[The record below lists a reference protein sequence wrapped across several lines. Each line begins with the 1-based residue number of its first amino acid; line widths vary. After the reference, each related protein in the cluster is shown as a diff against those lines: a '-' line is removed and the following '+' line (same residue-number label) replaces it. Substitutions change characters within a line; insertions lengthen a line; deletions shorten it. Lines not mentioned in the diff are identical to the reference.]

1 MNWTKFRESRIC
13 RHWFVLIPPVFY
25 FFTMATKMA
34 LGDVALM
41 VHRME
46 ILEFGI
52 HPNLH
57 NLAMVVGHLFLQL
70 PFGTVVFKAN
80 LMTVTFGAAAAIAFY
95 FLLNRLKLTRVAVIS
110 GSFIFM
116 VSHSV
121 WWHSTMAENY
131 ILHVFMIIIMITC
144 FVDYVQNKRIWPLY
158 LAFFLAG
165 LSFFNHVQNGVWWGG
180 CYLFLI
186 FNFFDLP
193 KNGKIPVVYRKI
205 FGNNRKYVFYWV
217 FLVSSV
223 FLLIGLSPYLTLLA
237 KDFVKAGY
245 DLSRTFNTGAGGEFK
260 NIMFNF
266 DNLNGF
272 RQSFWY
278 HFLQFPSPFFFL
290 TVTGLIYI
298 VFGGLIHRFIKVRK
312 GDPVIEKIVFRV
324 LLSITSLLF
333 VLNVILLQNGY
344 VLRIGKSAFNW
355 FRYDGAIKIFI
366 SAALLGIVL
375 LIFMRREGWLKSPFK
390 RDISKVFY
398 SIYLL
403 PFAVTTLFFQFYN
416 TWDQFQF
423 LLPCYI
429 IYAFTGVYLLN
440 DLVLIVQE
448 RSERKMKFFRWFLI
462 VCCVFSVIL
471 PITFYE
477 KIGEWS
483 QDPSTWW
490 FHYGPYSDRKFIS
503 SHNRTEYNYNPNK
516 RNYDDVEDFVN
527 LLLEKL
533 PKGAM
538 IIDDDSRMFYPVNLY
553 YRKYADRADKGRPDI
568 KWKMINV
575 WGHKHWGMSIKHAV
589 KLINSKSP
597 GMENFFLIANRNY
610 PHRKIIRQLDP
621 NDRVFLPW
629 KLANDKWI
637 YKLKVFTQEE
647 KEKIGGDFPRLNF
660 NYMYF
665 GKDFKNKGLNIAEV
679 FSPDDKVQARVKF
692 DRLSKRERSFRMKF
706 TVYNESG
713 QEYLTK
719 DIKIKGGY
727 SGLKVHLSPERKYV
741 PGRYNVIVS
750 VKGINIFER
759 AFEVK

>member
-1 MNWTKFRESRIC
+1 MNWKKFRESKIC
-13 RHWFVLIPPVFY
+13 SHWFILIPPLFY

-46 ILEFGI
+46 ILDFGI

-57 NLAMVVGHLFLQL
+57 NLAMVVGHAFLQL
-70 PFGTVVFKAN
+70 PFGSVVYRAN
-80 LMTVTFGAAAAIAFY
+80 LMTVTFGATAVIAFY
-95 FLLNRLKLTRVAVIS
+95 FLLNKLKLRKIVVIS

-131 ILHVFMIIIMITC
+131 ILHVFMIVVIITC
-144 FVDYVQNKRIWPLY
+144 FVDYTQNKRIWPLY

-193 KNGKIPVVYRKI
+193 KNGKIPYLYGKI
-205 FGNNRKYVFYWV
+205 FKENRKFIFYWV
-217 FLVSSV
+217 FLVSSI
-223 FLLIGLSPYLTLLA
+223 FLLIGIAPYLWFLL
-237 KDFVKAGY
+237 KDFIKAGY

-266 DNLNGF
+266 DNLNGL

-290 TVTGLIYI
+290 TVTGLIYV
-298 VFGGLIHRFIKVRK
+298 VFGGLIHRFIKEQK
-312 GDPVIEKIVFRV
+312 SDSKAEKIVFRI
-324 LLSITSLLF
+324 LLSFLAFLF
-333 VLNVILLQNGY
+333 VLNVILLYFGFTFN
-344 VLRIGKSAFNW
+344 IGGIRSNW

-366 SAALLGIVL
+366 SAGFLAIAF
-375 LIFMRREGWLKSPFK
+375 LIYLRRKGWLQSPFK

-398 SIYLL
+398 AIYLI
-403 PFAVTTLFFQFYN
+403 PFVVTTLFFQFYN

-440 DLVLIVQE
+440 DIVVVIE
-448 RSERKMKFFRWFLI
+448 KSGSSKARYFRWFVI
-462 VCCVFSVIL
+462 ACCFFSVVM
-471 PITFYE
+471 PIVFYE

-490 FHYGPYSDRKFIS
+490 FNSGPYSDRKFIN

-516 RNYDDVEDFVN
+516 SNYDDVDDFVN
-527 LLLEKL
+527 LLFEKL
-533 PKGAM
+533 PKGVT
-538 IIDDDSRMFYPVNLY
+538 IVDDDSRMFYSVNIY
-553 YRKYADRADKGRPDI
+553 YRKYAQRKDKGRPDI

-575 WGHKHWGMSIKHAV
+575 WGHKHWGMSIKRAV
-589 KLINSKSP
+589 KLINSKVP
-597 GMENFFLIANRNY
+597 GSDDFFLMANRNY
-610 PHRKIIRQLDP
+610 PHRQIVRKLDP
-621 NDRVFLPW
+621 NDRIFLPW
-629 KLANDKWI
+629 KLSNDKWI
-637 YKLKVFTQEE
+637 YKLKVFTEEE
-647 KEKIGGDFPRLNF
+647 KQGFGGEFPPLNF

-665 GKDFKNKGLNIAEV
+665 GKDFKKNGLNKLDV
-679 FSPDDKVQARVKF
+679 FSTEDKVEARVKF
-692 DRLSKRERSFRMKF
+692 DRLSKKTQTFAMRFLVSDETGKEFLNKRVKM
-706 TVYNESG
+706 
-713 QEYLTK
+713 
-719 DIKIKGGY
+719 KGGF
-727 SGLKVHLSPERKYV
+727 SGLKVKLSGKESYS
-741 PGRYNVIVS
+741 PGKYNVVVS
-750 VKGINIFER
+750 VKGIIIFER
-759 AFEVK
+759 SFEVK